1 MEDYTEHVKEQQ
13 VTYTWHGTRPLFRQ
27 TTQRGTLL
35 EIINRP
41 VWGMS
46 CFMNGSVQS
55 CEVDEKVYHEALVDP
70 ILQGLGAQRVAVF
83 GGGEGATIREV
94 LKRDSVTC
102 VDMIDWDEEVVRTFQ
117 TRFPQWSLANVVGEW
132 VSGWDDPRL
141 HLHFEDAFERVQ
153 RVPDELYDAVI
164 IDMFDVDELTVNLCV
179 TFLEQVAKWTKK
191 RIGMYVTT
199 HTPFVQPEDPVLV
212 KLGHVLK
219 NAGFRTRILS
229 TYIPSFH
236 GYSVFLLG
244 ESESE

>member
-1 MEDYTEHVKEQQ
+1 MEDYTEYVKEHQ

-27 TTQRGTLL
+27 TTQRGTVL
-35 EIINRP
+35 EIIERP
-41 VWGMS
+41 VWGLS

-55 CEVDEKVYHEALVDP
+55 CEIDEKVYHEALVDP
-70 ILQGLGAQRVAVF
+70 ILQGLDVRRVAVF
-83 GGGEGATIREV
+83 GGGEGATVREV
-94 LKRDSVTC
+94 LKRNSVTC

-117 TRFPQWSLANVVGEW
+117 IRFPQWSLANKAGET
-132 VSGWDDPRL
+132 VSRWEDPRL

-164 IDMFDVDELTVNLCV
+164 IDMFDVDESMVHPCV
-179 TFLEQVAKWTKK
+179 LFLEQAGKWTRK

-199 HTPFVQPEDPVLV
+199 HTPFVQEEDPVLV
-212 KLGHVLK
+212 KLGNVLK
-219 NAGFRTRILS
+219 NMGFKTRILS